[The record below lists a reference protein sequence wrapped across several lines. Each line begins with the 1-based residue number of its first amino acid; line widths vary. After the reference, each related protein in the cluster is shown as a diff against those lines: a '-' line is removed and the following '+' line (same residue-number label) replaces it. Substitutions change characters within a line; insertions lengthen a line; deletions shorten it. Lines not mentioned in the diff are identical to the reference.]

1 MPLRLP
7 VLASA
12 GGWYAARAPGN
23 AAADLRGLNY
33 N

>member
-1 MPLRLP
+1 MPPRLP

-12 GGWYAARAPGN
+12 GSWYAARAPGN
-23 AAADLRGLNY
+23 AAADLGRFSY